1 MLARVS
7 SIESFRRWRLDEEA
21 TPADLVARLTDFAPT
36 EAMKA
41 GTAFHAALEVAKPG
55 DYDRLEANGY
65 TFLLPDSSIGL
76 TTIRELRAS
85 KQYGPL
91 LVTGKLDGLHG
102 KRVEDHKTTG
112 SFNPYGYFEGCQWR
126 FYLDIFDADVFRW
139 NVFVITPVPKLD
151 KTYNVKPPQLLE
163 QCRYPGMHD
172 DCMDLARDFHE
183 FAAQFMPHYIPQ
195 LEAA

>member
-1 MLARVS
+1 M
-7 SIESFRRWRLDEEA
+7 
-21 TPADLVARLTDFAPT
+21 
-36 EAMKA
+36 
-41 GTAFHAALEVAKPG
+41 
-55 DYDRLEANGY
+55 EANGY
-65 TFLLPDSSIGL
+65 TFLLPDSSIAL
-76 TTIRELRAS
+76 PAIRELRAQ

-91 LVTGKLDGLHG
+91 TVTGKLDTLDGR
-102 KRVEDHKTTG
+102 RVEDHKTTG
-112 SFNPYGYFEGCQWR
+112 TFNPDGYIEGCQWR
-126 FYLDIFDADVFRW
+126 FYLDIFGADVFRW
-139 NVFVITPVPKLD
+139 NVFVITPVPKLE